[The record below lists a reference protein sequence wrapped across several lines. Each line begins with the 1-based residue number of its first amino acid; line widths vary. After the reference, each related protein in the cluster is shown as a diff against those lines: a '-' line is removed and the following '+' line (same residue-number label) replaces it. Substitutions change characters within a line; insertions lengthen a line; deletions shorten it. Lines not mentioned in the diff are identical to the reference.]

1 MSSPGR
7 PPQTCPMTMMRKAQ
21 FVLAG
26 IAVLASAA
34 CGGDD
39 DGGDAG
45 DGGPSS
51 APDIDAVQACL
62 EAGGLTT
69 STDSVIPADT
79 RKMLGIEG
87 GLTLS
92 GDGDLVGLGS
102 ITWYVDAKT
111 ATEAHEASA
120 AVRTEEVVRAVNGTV
135 AWDYMGSDAAVTLI
149 EGCLAPG
156 S

>member
-1 MSSPGR
+1 MSSCGR
-7 PPQTCPMTMMRKAQ
+7 APQTCPMTMMRKAHLL
-21 FVLAG
+21 LAG
-26 IAVLASAA
+26 IAVLVSTA

-39 DGGDAG
+39 DGGD
-45 DGGPSS
+45 GGSSS
-51 APDIDAVQACL
+51 APDIDAVQSCL

-79 RKMLGIEG
+79 REMLGIEG

-120 AVRTEEVVRAVNGTV
+120 AVRTEEVARAVNGTV
-135 AWDYMGSDAAVTLI
+135 AWDYVGSDAAVTLI